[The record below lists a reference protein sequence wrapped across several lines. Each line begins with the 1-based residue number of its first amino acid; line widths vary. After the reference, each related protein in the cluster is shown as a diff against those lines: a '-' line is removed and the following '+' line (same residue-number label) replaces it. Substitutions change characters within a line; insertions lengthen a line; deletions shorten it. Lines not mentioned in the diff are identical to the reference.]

1 MLGIQCLLQS
11 AYSQVTGNVFVCYT
25 GDYTSV
31 MEIYDGAIVPY
42 GPVFQEQVCEIRAPF
57 LVRLVRMEVLLS
69 FILEYLMGLA
79 WLCPRLFGA
88 DDGAQTHLRVH
99 VFMDSHSAVAVPCP
113 L

>member
-1 MLGIQCLLQS
+1 
-11 AYSQVTGNVFVCYT
+11 
-25 GDYTSV
+25 
-31 MEIYDGAIVPY
+31 
-42 GPVFQEQVCEIRAPF
+42 
-57 LVRLVRMEVLLS
+57 MEVLLS

-99 VFMDSHSAVAVPCP
+99 VFMDSRSAVAVPCP

>member
-1 MLGIQCLLQS
+1 M
-11 AYSQVTGNVFVCYT
+11 AVCYARRHA
-25 GDYTSV
+25 SV
-31 MEIYDGAIVPY
+31 TEVYDSTVITHIPI
-42 GPVFQEQVCEIRAPF
+42 FQEQICEIRAPF

-99 VFMDSHSAVAVPCP
+99 VFMDSQEPADAEFLLMIINKSIS